1 MKNTPN
7 DKPNQ
12 KVKVNRVI
20 QWGTAGIEKV
30 GETTITMIESIGQA
44 SVFLFETLFW
54 LVRPPYRFKMIFNA
68 MEFVGVGSLFIVILT
83 GFFTGAV
90 FALQGATAFRLFNA
104 ESLVGST
111 VALSLARELAPVLT
125 GLMVSGRAGSGI
137 ATEIGTMRVTEQI
150 DALYTM
156 AVNPVQYLIVPR
168 FLAGLVMVPLLTI
181 LFNLVGM
188 VGCYSVGVGLL
199 NIDEGV
205 FYENVKWFV
214 EPADLYNGLIKSC
227 VFGGILTLVGC
238 YKGFYATG
246 GARGVGLATTQSVVV
261 SSVLI
266 LVADYI
272 LTALMFT

>member
-1 MKNTPN
+1 MTHRP
-7 DKPNQ
+7 PHRQ
-12 KVKVNRVI
+12 TSRS
-20 QWGTAGIEKV
+20 TAERAGQRIKAGVEGV
-30 GETTITMIESIGQA
+30 GEATIGAVESIGRA
-44 SVFLFETLFW
+44 SQFFLETLFW
-54 LVRPPYRFKMIFNA
+54 LVRPPYRLKITLNA

-90 FALQGATAFRLFNA
+90 FALQGATAFRIFNA

-111 VALSLARELAPVLT
+111 VALSLSRELAPVLT

-168 FLAGLVMVPLLTI
+168 FIAGLVMVPLLTA

-214 EPADLYNGLIKSC
+214 EPSDIYNGMIKSC

-266 LVADYI
+266 LAADYV